1 MIASLF
7 PVNCNMRQYETNRI
21 LTWHWEISIWIWTG
35 EKFSFKKKSCALFTF
50 CKYETKNT
58 KNVKKRRKKKGY
70 DFKVQSCNN
79 IHYFCDYETY
89 TSLYFV
95 VFSCSLNF
103 VLFYFILWH
112 RWFSLYY
119 IVYLVIYILPFTVW
133 NIWKRFHDITVSF
146 CVKL

>member
-58 KNVKKRRKKKGY
+58 KNVKKRRKKKVMISK
-70 DFKVQSCNN
+70 FRVVIIFIISVTMKL
-79 IHYFCDYETY
+79 IL
-89 TSLYFV
+89 LYISSFFRV
-95 VFSCSLNF
+95 LLT
-103 VLFYFILWH
+103 LFYFILWH

-133 NIWKRFHDITVSF
+133 SIWKRFHDITVSF
-146 CVKL
+146 CAKL

>member
-1 MIASLF
+1 MALRNF
-7 PVNCNMRQYETNRI
+7 NLDLNRR
-21 LTWHWEISIWIWTG
+21 EI
-35 EKFSFKKKSCALFTF
+35 FFKKKSCALFTF

-89 TSLYFV
+89 TSLYLV

-103 VLFYFILWH
+103 SFLFYFMA
-112 RWFSLYY
+112 
-119 IVYLVIYILPFTVW
+119 
-133 NIWKRFHDITVSF
+133 SF
-146 CVKL
+146 V

>member
-58 KNVKKRRKKKGY
+58 KNVKKRRKKNGY

-79 IHYFCDYETY
+79 IHYFSDYETC
-89 TSLYFV
+89 TSIYRR
-95 VFSCSLNF
+95 FSFSHNF
-103 VLFYFILWH
+103 CFFLFYGIVGLVCIVCI
-112 RWFSLYY
+112 YY
-119 IVYLVIYILPFTVW
+119 IWWFISYAITVW

-146 CVKL
+146 CAKL